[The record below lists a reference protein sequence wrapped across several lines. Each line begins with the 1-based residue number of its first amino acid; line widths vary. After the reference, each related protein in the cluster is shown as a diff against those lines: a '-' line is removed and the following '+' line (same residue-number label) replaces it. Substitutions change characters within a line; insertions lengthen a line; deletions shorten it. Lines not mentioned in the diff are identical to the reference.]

1 MQYFVRRPFDLPAR
15 ELTEESVYAQR
26 GLHRRQFL
34 AEMGLAGLA
43 GTLLAGC
50 SGDSDEAVLRAGRYG
65 EFDAA
70 PIPTAPTSEVEGEDT
85 ATKHLQV
92 AAGGKYPARRNEQFA
107 YGREQSRE
115 ADVARYANFYEFTGT
130 KAVWKHVA
138 PFKPLPWQ
146 FEVDGLCA
154 KPRKFDLDDLWK
166 NFSIE
171 ERHYRHRCVET
182 WAMCVPWT
190 GLLLRDLLT
199 AVEPTA
205 QAKYVEFTTFER
217 PEEATRQ
224 ADKSYPWPYREGLT
238 LPEAMNE
245 LTLLAVGIYGHPLP
259 KQHGAPVRLVVPWKY
274 GFKSCKS
281 IVKITLTDR
290 QPATFWNT
298 LIPEE
303 YDFPA
308 IVNPQVPHP
317 RWSQATEWMLGSR
330 ERFETKL
337 YNGYGEYVAGLYPE
351 SRRS

>member
-1 MQYFVRRPFDLPAR
+1 
-15 ELTEESVYAQR
+15 
-26 GLHRRQFL
+26 
-34 AEMGLAGLA
+34 
-43 GTLLAGC
+43 
-50 SGDSDEAVLRAGRYG
+50 
-65 EFDAA
+65 
-70 PIPTAPTSEVEGEDT
+70 
-85 ATKHLQV
+85 
-92 AAGGKYPARRNEQFA
+92 
-107 YGREQSRE
+107 
-115 ADVARYANFYEFTGT
+115 
-130 KAVWKHVA
+130 
-138 PFKPLPWQ
+138 
-146 FEVDGLCA
+146 
-154 KPRKFDLDDLWK
+154 
-166 NFSIE
+166 
-171 ERHYRHRCVET
+171 
-182 WAMCVPWT
+182 
-190 GLLLRDLLT
+190 
-199 AVEPTA
+199 
-205 QAKYVEFTTFER
+205 
-217 PEEATRQ
+217 
-224 ADKSYPWPYREGLT
+224 
-238 LPEAMNE
+238 MNE